1 MNWKRIETQ
10 AREEYAK
17 LKAEN
22 ELLKTQ
28 MDELKE
34 HIDQLEAAEGA
45 TCPLCGQAL
54 SEEHR
59 QSTLKQLQDEGKEK
73 GDRFR
78 TNKTSIDDL
87 AKQIADYELQI
98 AKVESAERERLKQSN
113 SVTQLTER
121 IETIK
126 EFNQE
131 LGNGWRKTIEGSG
144 KNIIK

>member
-1 MNWKRIETQ
+1 
-10 AREEYAK
+10 
-17 LKAEN
+17 
-22 ELLKTQ
+22 

-87 AKQIADYELQI
+87 AKQIADVESQI

-121 IETIK
+121 IETDQR
-126 EFNQE
+126 FDQE
-131 LGNGWRKTIEGSG
+131 LGNGWCKTIEGS
-144 KNIIK
+144 

>member
-1 MNWKRIETQ
+1 MQRNRWLKQKRNLQSEMNWKRIETQ

-22 ELLKTQ
+22 ELLKAE

-59 QSTLKQLQDEGKEK
+59 QIHVE
-73 GDRFR
+73 
-78 TNKTSIDDL
+78 
-87 AKQIADYELQI
+87 AIA
-98 AKVESAERERLKQSN
+98 R
-113 SVTQLTER
+113 
-121 IETIK
+121 
-126 EFNQE
+126 
-131 LGNGWRKTIEGSG
+131 
-144 KNIIK
+144 

>member
-87 AKQIADYELQI
+87 AKQIVD
-98 AKVESAERERLKQSN
+98 V
-113 SVTQLTER
+113 
-121 IETIK
+121 
-126 EFNQE
+126 
-131 LGNGWRKTIEGSG
+131 
-144 KNIIK
+144 